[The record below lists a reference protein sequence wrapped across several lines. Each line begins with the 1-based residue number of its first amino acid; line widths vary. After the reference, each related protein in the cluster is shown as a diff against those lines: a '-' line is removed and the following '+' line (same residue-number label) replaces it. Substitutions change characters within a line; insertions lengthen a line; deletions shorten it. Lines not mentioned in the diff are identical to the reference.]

1 MKPRVV
7 FAFLLL
13 SMVAGA
19 TVWRLWG
26 RGDGPAIARMTAPGF
41 PIAEFPPDLH
51 PEYRAMLAE
60 AKTVVLDL
68 AREYPADPRTP
79 AAAAGLNNLAHDADA
94 EIACWKRC
102 LELDPHYLAA
112 YSRWGT
118 YLIDKGDYS
127 QAESVLRQALKVP
140 RVSPDFTDLLAS
152 ALMSQGKLDEAARLL
167 EGRFAQ
173 FPPDAQSHVQLGE
186 VYLQL
191 KQAAEAKEQ
200 FSKAAALD
208 SASTRAWHGLSQA
221 ATRLGDHEEAERCR
235 SELQRLKAA
244 EEAAVKSDLEKGV
257 TRVDREV
264 VPACV
269 ADIHFLAS
277 QIYWE
282 NQRPDTS
289 EEHLQRAIELAP
301 EASRLQALARLY
313 SDLGRLEASLAV
325 VAQLRQ
331 LEPQNP
337 NHLRTYGLLQARL
350 NQTEA
355 AEQTFLELCQQAPD
369 WAVGYAG
376 LAELHLRS
384 SKDLN
389 EAKSL
394 AAKAVELEPSGWNY
408 FILAAICERLG
419 DLPGARTALETA
431 IKLEPHQPRYR
442 EMYALI
448 QGKG

>member
-1 MKPRVV
+1 MRPWVV
-7 FAFLLL
+7 LSFVLLL
-13 SMVAGA
+13 IAGGTA
-19 TVWRLWG
+19 AWRFGG
-26 RGDGPAIARMTAPGF
+26 RKSEPKKGEFTAPAF

-60 AKTVVLDL
+60 AKAVVLDL
-68 AREYPADPRTP
+68 AREYPNDSRTP
-79 AAAAGLNNLAHDADA
+79 AAAAGLNNLAHDAEA

-102 LELDPHYLAA
+102 LELDPHYLPA

-118 YLIDKGDYS
+118 YLIDKGEYA
-127 QAESVLRQALKVP
+127 QAESVLRKALKVP
-140 RVSPDFTDLLAS
+140 RVSPDFSDLLAS
-152 ALMSQGKLDEAARLL
+152 ALMSQSKLDEAARLL
-167 EGRFAQ
+167 EGRLARY
-173 FPPDAQSHVQLGE
+173 PPTAQSHLQLGE

-191 KQAAEAKEQ
+191 KKLAEAKEQ
-200 FSKAAALD
+200 FSKAALLD
-208 SASTRAWHGLSQA
+208 AASTRAWHGLSQA

-244 EEAAVKSDLEKGV
+244 EEAAVKNDLKKGV
-257 TRVDREV
+257 TRVDRQV

-277 QIYWE
+277 QIHWT
-282 NQRPDTS
+282 NQRPQTC
-289 EEHLQRAIELAP
+289 EEHLKRAVELNP

-331 LEPQNP
+331 LEPENP

-355 AEQTFLELCQQAPD
+355 AEQTFLELCQRAPE

-384 SKDLN
+384 SKDLDK
-389 EAKSL
+389 AKLL
-394 AAKAVELEPSGWNY
+394 AAKAVELEPNGWNY

-419 DLPGARTALETA
+419 DLPGARAALETA
-431 IKLEPHQPRYR
+431 IKLEPHQPRYH